1 MKFFLRFA
9 SLLLLQ
15 FCFIYPVLLAQTPD
29 SWTQKANFAG
39 TGRYNGVGF
48 NIGNK
53 GYIGTGANSTTIF
66 SDIWEYDPA
75 TDTWAQKAD
84 FGGGA
89 RHGACAF
96 TVGRKAYIGGGA
108 SLLADGSQASFTLW
122 EYDPVLNTWVQKSA
136 SFPGGYR
143 SVALNIDGKVYVFY
157 GSNISYPVDIPSTS
171 VLPRKTSTAWA
182 LYDIES
188 NTSIAKTNLP
198 IDRCGLFGFSIDGKG
213 YLGGGVDNN
222 GNVKNEFYEYNPN
235 TNSWTA
241 KANFP
246 GTRAYL
252 TPSFVLGNKGYV
264 GLTGSAGNAQ
274 SLYEYNPTTNIWTS
288 RASYPDGNTYSGVG
302 FSIGN
307 KGYIGTGSSKK
318 TFYEYTSTET
328 LTPAT
333 ALKFDPS
340 EDAGDNSR
348 LNYVSVDNPF
358 RAYQKEITV
367 EFWMYAPSANMPF
380 GSIMGQGSNNVDAN
394 WVWLMHPETNGT
406 MTFYVSDGTSFKT
419 AKCNIIAGSWHHY
432 AATSS
437 AGSTKFYV
445 DGNEVSFYTINGQ
458 QFNDAVGGGLSS
470 GLLSN
475 NNAVLHIGKDVR
487 YATRNIG
494 NNDPKNRYAVM
505 TIDEVRI
512 WNRALCV
519 DEIRHNKNVEIN
531 PAVQTGL
538 QHYYSF
544 NQGFVNANNPG
555 ETILRDLSGN
565 NRNGELKNFSLYGTS
580 SNWVAS
586 GFTSTGTYTLFNN
599 SAASITGQNKIC
611 IGTSATLSNAN
622 PGGKWMSSNTAIAT
636 INEVTGL
643 VTPISPGS
651 ATISYT
657 TNCGLS
663 STMIIYVSVPP
674 SLGISGTNTICS
686 GGSTVLTALG
696 PVGTTYSWSTGA
708 NTSSITV
715 APSSTTTYLV
725 TGTNIDG
732 CSTQASSTV
741 TVNAVPTVSI
751 SGTNTIC
758 SGSTT
763 TLTASGAT
771 GTTYLWNTGAT
782 TASINVSPTVT
793 TTYTVTATNSVGCTN
808 QVSSIVTVNAAPTAA
823 ISGTNTICSGGSTTL
838 IATGG
843 GGGTTYAWNTGATTF
858 AIPVSP
864 TVTTTY
870 SVTLTNTAGCTS
882 QASRTV
888 TVNPT
893 PSVTASS
900 NSPVVAG
907 NNLQLSANGAT
918 NYSWSGPNGFTSSLQ
933 NPVINNPTA
942 AANGTY
948 TVTGTNAGPGCT
960 NTASVNVTVL
970 STPATAL
977 KTDGV
982 DDHVTISNPFRAF
995 NKEITVEFWMNTPTG
1010 KLAQGSIMG
1019 QSSLNVDGMGT
1030 DVWLMHPDLGGTN
1043 LDFYV
1048 NDAGTW
1054 RRATVPIRAGG
1065 WHHYVGVASEFG
1077 IKFYVD
1083 GVLEQTGTGISTG
1096 ILNNA
1101 NSILQIGKDPRHTN
1115 FRFADMTI
1123 DEVRIWSRALCL
1135 EEITNNKNCE
1145 LNPTGQ
1151 NGLQQYYR
1159 FNQGI
1164 VGANNSTETSL
1175 TDFSGNNR
1183 NGVLSGFAL
1192 TGANSNWVASG
1203 STNTGTCTSFT
1214 TPTAPITG
1222 STTICGIG
1230 NTVTLSNAIAGG
1242 LWSSSNTSVATINAN
1257 TGLVTALSE
1266 GTTIITY
1273 KNECGG
1279 ISTITIRAVS
1289 TTPPTITGPAG
1300 GTNACPGNTV
1310 TLTAPIAL
1318 ANYQWFRDGV
1328 AVTSTTSTRT
1338 YNATVSGTY
1347 TATRISSGC
1356 TSVLSNAI
1364 TVTIADAV
1372 KPSITCP
1379 PNQTIDL
1386 DANCKATLP
1395 DYRSLLTVSD
1405 NCTPTGSL
1413 VITQS
1418 PAAGSEVTDKGSMIV
1433 VFTVRDAA
1441 GNEST
1446 CNITVD
1452 KKDVTAPIIN
1462 CPGDITVTATS
1473 TAGAVVNYVAPVGTD
1488 NCSGATTERIAGPAS
1503 GSTFPIGTT
1512 TITHRVTD
1520 AAGLSTECSFTVTVS
1535 GLAPVIVSPGNQTVN
1550 VAPGTCTAVV
1560 NFAATETTGIP
1571 ASTITY
1577 SIPSGS
1583 TFGVGSTVVT
1593 ATATNAVGTSS
1604 VQFTITVRDAQPP
1617 VITCP
1622 ADITVT
1628 ATSAAGAVVN
1638 YVAPV
1643 GTDNCSGTTTTRIAG
1658 LASGSVFP
1666 QGTTTVTYRA
1676 TDAAGNITNCSF
1688 NVTVNAPTLAA
1699 SALNFDGV
1707 NDFVAVSNPF
1717 RAFQKEITVEFWMN
1731 TPNTIMPYGSIL
1743 GQSTSGVDNMST
1755 NVWLMHPDTKG
1766 NIDFLVND
1774 GGVWKGV
1781 TVALQTG
1788 WHHYVGVA
1796 SEFGVRFYVDGVLA
1810 PTISGGPGLAT
1821 GISNGIVNNPNS
1833 VLHIGKD
1840 VRHNTGRFG
1849 NITIDEV
1856 RIWSRVLCQEEIQN
1870 NMNCE
1875 LNPQG
1880 QTGLE
1885 EYYRF
1890 NQGFVDYDNATETSL
1905 IDLSGKG
1912 RNGQLNNLSLTGN
1925 SSNWTVSGSTNNGTC
1940 SPYIPPTAPIT
1951 GTTSV
1956 CIGASSTLSNTI
1968 GGGLWSSSNTNVATV
1983 NTATGVVESR
1993 NPGTTVITYR
2003 TECGSVITTNFTVKA
2018 LPVISISANGNTSV
2032 CPGNTVMLEANSIA
2046 DATYQWKRNGVDILG
2061 ANDRVYQAPT
2071 TGSYSATVTVDG
2083 CSSAISNAI
2092 GVTIAD
2098 TEKPVITTCP
2108 PNQSLNLDAT
2118 CKATLPDYRS
2128 LLTVSDNCTATGSL
2142 VITQS
2147 PAAGSV
2153 VNDKGSM
2160 IVAFTVR
2167 DASGNE
2173 STCTITVD
2181 KKDVTAPV
2189 ISCPAPITVNNATNT
2204 CGAVVNFINPTATD
2218 NCSGGAFNFWS
2229 GGEPNNYQNANEDYV
2244 QLYTS
2249 GRWNDLPNSSLNRWI
2264 VEFNDIRSNV
2274 YSGYTLIGT
2283 HGGHTYYYSS
2293 ASATWT
2299 NARAAAQSIGGDLA
2313 SINTLAESTFL
2324 APYGGNTWVGGY
2336 QDKTVPGFQEPGN
2349 ASQNYLGWKWVD
2361 GTQLGAGQIVITQTA
2376 GLPSGSVFPVGVTT
2390 NTFVARDESG
2400 NEHTCSFTVTVRDIQ
2415 PPVISCPANINITAT
2430 SAAGAVVNYTTPVGT
2445 DNCSGATTERTAGL
2459 ASGSTFPI
2467 GTTTVTYRVTDAA
2480 GLFTQCSFTV
2490 TVVGVAP
2497 VISCPATITVNA
2509 AAGTC
2514 AANVNFAA
2522 TETVGIPA
2530 STITYT
2536 INGNPVASG
2545 ASFPVGTTT
2554 VVATAT
2560 NAVGSSSCSFTVTV
2574 VDNQNPTITAPA
2586 DVQGN
2591 NTAGLCTG
2599 TVTLGTPVTA
2609 DNCGVA
2615 SVTNDAPTTGIFPV
2629 GSTTVTWTV
2638 RDVNGNHA
2646 STTQT
2651 VVVNDTELPVV
2662 KTNNIVVQL
2671 GANGQA
2677 SITTSQINNG
2687 STDNCGIAT
2696 VVLDKL
2702 NFNCSNVGENTV
2714 LLTVTDIHGN
2724 SASANATVTVQDN
2737 ILPTVITQPVAVTLV
2752 NGAASVTAAQV
2763 NNGSFDNCGI
2773 ATMTVS
2779 PANFNCNNIGSNTVI
2794 LTVTDVNGNTN
2805 TRSAIVTVVGQ
2816 LPSCSIKSVPTSNVF
2831 TGGNPNNIYLGY
2843 GAQSTVLNVAAT
2855 GGSSYTYQWS
2865 GTATQMLSSTTAAAP
2880 VFTPTAPGNY
2890 TFTVTVTNNF
2900 GCTSTCSITICVKD
2914 IRVPGTGLKGS
2925 PAKVYI
2931 CHVPPGNPNN
2941 PQTLEISVNAVGTHI
2956 GQHSGD
2962 RLGTCAMTPCAEP
2975 APTTVSNALT
2985 SKAVVEGESKAAT
2998 DEELKVTVMP
3008 NPSATHFTLK
3018 LESKYDAPVNMRVV
3032 DVLGRV
3038 VDNRVKLGSN
3048 ATVEVGH
3055 NYQSGTYFAEFIQ
3068 GNRRKV
3074 VQLLKIKR

>member
-1 MKFFLRFA
+1 MKSFLRFA

-15 FCFIYPVLLAQTPD
+15 FCFIHPMLLAQTPD
-29 SWTQKANFAG
+29 SWTQKANFG
-39 TGRYNGVGF
+39 GLGRLNAVGF

-53 GYIGTGANSTTIF
+53 GYIGTGANATTAF
-66 SDIWEYDPA
+66 SDIWEYDPS

-84 FGGGA
+84 YGGGA
-89 RHGACAF
+89 RRGAYAF
-96 TVGRKAYIGGGA
+96 VVGNKAYVGGGSNSA
-108 SLLADGSQASFTLW
+108 ADENPATSSLW
-122 EYDPVLNTWVQKSA
+122 EYNSFANTWTQKA
-136 SFPGGYR
+136 SSGP
-143 SVALNIDGKVYVFY
+143 LFY
-157 GSNISYPVDIPSTS
+157 GSV
-171 VLPRKTSTAWA
+171 A
-182 LYDIES
+182 
-188 NTSIAKTNLP
+188 
-198 IDRCGLFGFSIDGKG
+198 FSIDGKG
-213 YLGGGVDNN
+213 YVITGGIASYSADNMNFALTRRSSGNVAMYDPETDTWTNKARGPFDLAGAFGFTINGKGYVGGGTDNA
-222 GNVKNEFYEYNPN
+222 GGIKKGFYEYNPA
-235 TNSWTA
+235 TDSWTA
-241 KANFP
+241 KADFA
-246 GTRAYL
+246 GDRAFGS
-252 TPSFVLGNKGYV
+252 PSFVLGNKGFV
-264 GLTGSAGNAQ
+264 GLTGLVGAAQ
-274 SLYEYNPTTNIWTS
+274 NLYEYNPASDTWTS
-288 RASYPDGNTYSGVG
+288 RAVYPDGATVG
-302 FSIGN
+302 GAAFSIGN
-307 KGYIGTGSSKK
+307 KGYIGTGSSKN
-318 TFYEYTSTET
+318 TFYEYTSAET
-328 LTPAT
+328 FTPAT

-340 EDAGDNSR
+340 ETAGDNSR

-358 RAYQKEITV
+358 RGFQKEITV

-406 MTFYVSDGTSFKT
+406 MTFYVSDGASFKT

-512 WNRALCV
+512 WNRALCA

-544 NQGFVNANNPG
+544 NQGLVNANNPG

-565 NRNGELKNFSLYGTS
+565 NRNGELKNFSLYGTN

-586 GFTSTGTYTLFNN
+586 GFTSTGIYTLYDN
-599 SAASITGQNKIC
+599 SAAPITGSNNVC
-611 IGTSATLSNAN
+611 IGNSTTLSNAKS
-622 PGGKWMSSNTAIAT
+622 GGKWLSSNPGVAT
-636 INEVTGL
+636 INEVTGQVNAISAG
-643 VTPISPGS
+643 VT
-651 ATISYT
+651 TITYT
-657 TNCGLS
+657 TSCGAVSSMNLS
-663 STMIIYVSVPP
+663 VNPIP
-674 SLGISGTNTICS
+674 
-686 GGSTVLTALG
+686 
-696 PVGTTYSWSTGA
+696 TT
-708 NTSSITV
+708 SIT
-715 APSSTTTYLV
+715 
-725 TGTNIDG
+725 
-732 CSTQASSTV
+732 
-741 TVNAVPTVSI
+741 
-751 SGTNTIC
+751 GTNTIC

-763 TLTASGAT
+763 TLTASGGT

-793 TTYTVTATNSVGCTN
+793 TTYTVTATNAGGCTAQASSTVTVNAVPTVSISGINTICSGSTTTLTASGAIGTTYLWSTGATTASINVSPTATTTYTVTATNAVGCTN
-808 QVSSIVTVNAAPTAA
+808 QASSTVTVNAAPTAA

-900 NSPVVAG
+900 NSPVVLG
-907 NNLQLSANGAT
+907 NTLQLSANGTT

-933 NPVINNPTA
+933 NPVINNVTA

-948 TVTGTNAGPGCT
+948 TVTGTDAGPGCT
-960 NTASVNVTVL
+960 NTASVNVNVL

-1010 KLAQGSIMG
+1010 ELAQGSIMG

-1054 RRATVPIRAGG
+1054 RRATVPIIAGG

-1083 GVLEQTGTGISTG
+1083 GVLKKTETGVSTG
-1096 ILNNA
+1096 ILNNP
-1101 NSILQIGKDPRHTN
+1101 NSIMQIGKDPRHTN

-1135 EEITNNKNCE
+1135 EEINNNKNCE

-1175 TDFSGNNR
+1175 TDLSGNNR
-1183 NGVLSGFAL
+1183 HGVLSGFAL

-1203 STNTGTCTSFT
+1203 STNTGTCTSFS

-1222 STTICGIG
+1222 TTTICGIG
-1230 NTVTLSNAIAGG
+1230 NTSTLSNAIAGG
-1242 LWSSSNTSVATINAN
+1242 LWSSSNTNIATIHAN

-1266 GTTIITY
+1266 GTTTITY

-1279 ISTITIRAVS
+1279 ISTVTVRVVS
-1289 TTPPTITGPAG
+1289 TIPPTITGPAG
-1300 GTNACPGNTV
+1300 GTNVCPGNTV
-1310 TLTAPIAL
+1310 TLTAPVAL

-1356 TSVLSNAI
+1356 TSALSNAI

-1405 NCTPTGSL
+1405 NCTPIGSL

-1418 PAAGSEVTDKGSMIV
+1418 PAAGSEVNNKGSMIV
-1433 VFTVRDAA
+1433 T
-1441 GNEST
+1441 
-1446 CNITVD
+1446 
-1452 KKDVTAPIIN
+1452 
-1462 CPGDITVTATS
+1462 
-1473 TAGAVVNYVAPVGTD
+1473 
-1488 NCSGATTERIAGPAS
+1488 
-1503 GSTFPIGTT
+1503 
-1512 TITHRVTD
+1512 
-1520 AAGLSTECSFTVTVS
+1520 
-1535 GLAPVIVSPGNQTVN
+1535 
-1550 VAPGTCTAVV
+1550 
-1560 NFAATETTGIP
+1560 
-1571 ASTITY
+1571 
-1577 SIPSGS
+1577 
-1583 TFGVGSTVVT
+1583 
-1593 ATATNAVGTSS
+1593 
-1604 VQFTITVRDAQPP
+1604 
-1617 VITCP
+1617 
-1622 ADITVT
+1622 
-1628 ATSAAGAVVN
+1628 
-1638 YVAPV
+1638 
-1643 GTDNCSGTTTTRIAG
+1643 
-1658 LASGSVFP
+1658 
-1666 QGTTTVTYRA
+1666 
-1676 TDAAGNITNCSF
+1676 
-1688 NVTVNAPTLAA
+1688 
-1699 SALNFDGV
+1699 
-1707 NDFVAVSNPF
+1707 
-1717 RAFQKEITVEFWMN
+1717 
-1731 TPNTIMPYGSIL
+1731 
-1743 GQSTSGVDNMST
+1743 
-1755 NVWLMHPDTKG
+1755 
-1766 NIDFLVND
+1766 
-1774 GGVWKGV
+1774 
-1781 TVALQTG
+1781 
-1788 WHHYVGVA
+1788 
-1796 SEFGVRFYVDGVLA
+1796 
-1810 PTISGGPGLAT
+1810 
-1821 GISNGIVNNPNS
+1821 
-1833 VLHIGKD
+1833 
-1840 VRHNTGRFG
+1840 
-1849 NITIDEV
+1849 
-1856 RIWSRVLCQEEIQN
+1856 
-1870 NMNCE
+1870 
-1875 LNPQG
+1875 
-1880 QTGLE
+1880 
-1885 EYYRF
+1885 
-1890 NQGFVDYDNATETSL
+1890 
-1905 IDLSGKG
+1905 
-1912 RNGQLNNLSLTGN
+1912 
-1925 SSNWTVSGSTNNGTC
+1925 
-1940 SPYIPPTAPIT
+1940 
-1951 GTTSV
+1951 
-1956 CIGASSTLSNTI
+1956 
-1968 GGGLWSSSNTNVATV
+1968 
-1983 NTATGVVESR
+1983 
-1993 NPGTTVITYR
+1993 
-2003 TECGSVITTNFTVKA
+2003 
-2018 LPVISISANGNTSV
+2018 
-2032 CPGNTVMLEANSIA
+2032 
-2046 DATYQWKRNGVDILG
+2046 
-2061 ANDRVYQAPT
+2061 
-2071 TGSYSATVTVDG
+2071 
-2083 CSSAISNAI
+2083 
-2092 GVTIAD
+2092 
-2098 TEKPVITTCP
+2098 
-2108 PNQSLNLDAT
+2108 
-2118 CKATLPDYRS
+2118 
-2128 LLTVSDNCTATGSL
+2128 
-2142 VITQS
+2142 
-2147 PAAGSV
+2147 
-2153 VNDKGSM
+2153 
-2160 IVAFTVR
+2160 FTVR

-2173 STCTITVD
+2173 STCTITIE
-2181 KKDVTAPV
+2181 KKDVTGPIV
-2189 ISCPAPITVNNATNT
+2189 TCPAPIVVNATTNT
-2204 CGAVVNFINPTATD
+2204 CGAVVTFTSPNATD
-2218 NCSGGAFNFWS
+2218 NCGIIPFTSFR
-2229 GGEPNNYQNANEDYV
+2229 GGEPNQFQGALQDYL
-2244 QLYTS
+2244 QLYTD
-2249 GRWNDLPNSSLNRWI
+2249 GTWDDLQNTTLNKWI
-2264 VEFNDIRSNV
+2264 VEFNTIITTSFPGYIR
-2274 YSGYTLIGT
+2274 IGEF
-2283 HGGHTYYYSS
+2283 GGHTYYVSTS
-2293 ASATWT
+2293 TATWI
-2299 NARAAAQSIGGDLA
+2299 NARVSAQSIGGDLV
-2313 SINTLAESTFL
+2313 SINTQAENSFV
-2324 APYGGNTWVGGY
+2324 APSGIAWVGGY
-2336 QDKTVPGFQEPGN
+2336 QDLSDSKYIEPGN
-2349 ASQNYLGWKWVD
+2349 ASQNYGGWKWVD
-2361 GTQLGAGQIVITQTA
+2361 GTSMSTPKITITQTA

-2390 NTFVARDESG
+2390 NTFIARDESG
-2400 NEHTCSFTVTVRDIQ
+2400 NESTCSFTVTVRDVQ
-2415 PPVISCPANINITAT
+2415 PPVISCPANINVTAT

-2445 DNCSGATTERTAGL
+2445 DNCGGATTERTAGL

-2480 GLFTQCSFTV
+2480 GLFTECSFTV

-2497 VISCPATITVNA
+2497 VISCPANITVNA

-2522 TETVGIPA
+2522 TETVGFRA

-2536 INGNPVASG
+2536 INGNPVVSG

-2599 TVTLGTPVTA
+2599 TVTLGAPVTS

-2615 SVTNDAPTTGIFPV
+2615 SVTNDAPITGIFPV
-2629 GSTTVTWTV
+2629 GTTTVIWTV
-2638 RDVNGNHA
+2638 TDIHGNKSTATQTVVIVDNEKPTISVTNVNVNNDAGKCGASITIAQPITADNCDIASVVGVRSDNASLSAEYPVGTTTITWKVTDIHGNDA
-2646 STTQT
+2646 TTTQT
-2651 VVVNDTELPVV
+2651 VVVSDTELPVV

-2687 STDNCGIAT
+2687 STDNCAIASI
-2696 VVLDKL
+2696 VLDKM

-2737 ILPTVITQPVAVTLV
+2737 ILPTVITQPVTVTLV
-2752 NGAASVTAAQV
+2752 NGAASVTATQV

-2816 LPSCSIKSVPTSNVF
+2816 LPSCSITSAPTSNVF

-2941 PQTLEISVNAVGTHI
+2941 PQTLEISVNAVATHI
-2956 GQHSGD
+2956 GKHDGD

-3008 NPSATHFTLK
+3008 NPSATYFTLK

-3038 VDNRVKLGSN
+3038 VDNRMKLGSN